1 MTNVDGRTL
10 FVFNTVY
17 LALYHSIGASME
29 DVKVILDHRCSVPGN
44 TVINMDSGTDDYV
57 VTWEGDRPFGDR
69 CQIAFI
75 SKMSKICVSPRHF
88 YFNDNYIYLKY
99 GRGDSSTVYYISKI
113 YDKDDYPSQYC
124 ALKGLYLIVR
134 IEIGLSEFMGNTTGS
149 SLRLRVTA
157 PHIGIKELNQTDPLP
172 KQEAD
177 IDHNIVLRW
186 VWAGYA
192 ILIGGIVFFS
202 ICISKCHSCIAR
214 KITNANNTRDNDR
227 NHSRIASD
235 STHRESSVQQQTECS
250 TQKEPQPPAISRNN
264 LHCTVQTSGP
274 CQQPVYSISTSTFI
288 NDNPLW
294 DSTAERGSDEERDL
308 PPSYS
313 QLFSNSCYMNR

>member
-1 MTNVDGRTL
+1 MTNMDGITL

-17 LALYHSIGASME
+17 LALYHSIGVSME
-29 DVKVILDHRCSVPGN
+29 DVEVMLDRRCSVPGN

-57 VTWEGDRPFGDR
+57 VTWDGDRQFGDR

-75 SKMSKICVSPRHF
+75 SKRSKTCVSPRHF

-99 GRGDSSTVYYISKI
+99 GRGDSSTAHYISKI

-149 SLRLRVTA
+149 SLRLHVTA
-157 PHIGIKELNQTDPLP
+157 PHRGIKELNQTDPLP

-192 ILIGGIVFFS
+192 ILIGGIVLFS
-202 ICISKCHSCIAR
+202 ICISKCHSCITR

-227 NHSRIASD
+227 IQTRISPD
-235 STHRESSVQQQTECS
+235 STHQESSAQCQTESS
-250 TQKEPQPPAISRNN
+250 TQTEHRPPA
-264 LHCTVQTSGP
+264 TSHKNIRFTMQNPGHY
-274 CQQPVYSISTSTFI
+274 QQPVYTISILV
-288 NDNPLW
+288 NDNHLRE
-294 DSTAERGSDEERDL
+294 STAESGSHDERDS

-313 QLFSNSCYMNR
+313 QLFSNSRYMNR